1 MKYCL
6 FTLSFL
12 ILSHSFSQT
21 ETNKKRSIYFE
32 LAGSGG
38 IASINFEKEFLI
50 KPKSTF
56 VWRTGLSFAP
66 IDKNN
71 GTGIVFPFMVHWIK
85 GENAHKLDIGIGQGV
100 TITTRGS
107 FFALTTAC
115 IGYRYQTPSKK
126 WFYRVA
132 YTPLI
137 SYLIDFQIQHWGGIS
152 IGYTLNNKKQ

>member
-71 GTGIVFPFMVHWIK
+71 GTGIVFP
-85 GENAHKLDIGIGQGV
+85 
-100 TITTRGS
+100 
-107 FFALTTAC
+107 
-115 IGYRYQTPSKK
+115 
-126 WFYRVA
+126 
-132 YTPLI
+132 
-137 SYLIDFQIQHWGGIS
+137 
-152 IGYTLNNKKQ
+152 